1 MKAAK
6 AGLSSPLI
14 PSGPVPPWHNC
25 KRTLP
30 VSRCAVHQE
39 RGRRLESPGRGSL
52 PGVKP
57 RRGSRRKGTESSR
70 LVQKW
75 RRAESRPLRKR
86 GGEEER
92 GGRERPE
99 LRSVQRQTEPPPALG
114 ASKRGPAV
122 GRGRREG
129 KEMGGGG
136 EGRGGQAGGAATLS
150 SHLPKALACVRTPRL
165 IHTHGDSTPEGELPV
180 STSDPDATWRSLPDR
195 PPDTPGPALGR
206 GTPTHRALGC
216 PAKPPG
222 ALGA

>member
-14 PSGPVPPWHNC
+14 PSGPVPHQHNC
-25 KRTLP
+25 KRTSP

-39 RGRRLESPGRGSL
+39 RGRRLESRGRGSL

-57 RRGSRRKGTESSR
+57 RRGSRRKSTESSR

-92 GGRERPE
+92 GGRERPG
-99 LRSVQRQTEPPPALG
+99 LRSVQRQTEPPPALR
-114 ASKRGPAV
+114 APKRGPAV

-150 SHLPKALACVRTPRL
+150 IPPSKGTRVRT
-165 IHTHGDSTPEGELPV
+165 H
-180 STSDPDATWRSLPDR
+180 
-195 PPDTPGPALGR
+195 
-206 GTPTHRALGC
+206 TPTHPHPRRLDPRGRAARLRLR
-216 PAKPPG
+216 PRRHLEKSP
-222 ALGA
+222 